1 MSQFIDQVKITVR
14 SGDGGNGMVA
24 WRQEKYEP
32 MGGPFGGNGGRGGN
46 VIVQASPD
54 LGTLL
59 DFRYKVNYEAT
70 HGAKGG
76 SKRKH
81 GKDAPDLVIRVPVG
95 TVVYDA
101 RTGTA
106 IADLSAPHQKVMVAQ
121 GGRGGRGNAELATP
135 TRRAPAFC
143 DPGEPGI
150 ERELEFELKLMADV
164 GIIGLPNA
172 GKSSLLARLTAA
184 HPKIAAYP
192 FSTLEPNL
200 GVVKRPDGDG
210 YVLADIPGLI
220 EGASTG
226 IGLGHKFLRHIER
239 TRLLVHLVDIAA
251 EDPIADID
259 IINKELLLYER
270 DLDKLPQLLVVN
282 KADLLPEED
291 RDKLVEQLKKK
302 LKVPVY
308 VISCATNFGLDDLK
322 NLLLENLAK
331 LGPRFIPTEVEA
343 DELAFQH
350 PDGGFEIVRSKKQ
363 FHVVGD
369 RVVRHLAVTN
379 LRDPEALFHFHRVL
393 RAMGVID
400 ALLAEGAVPGSEV
413 VIGETVFA
421 FGADWG

>member
-46 VIVQASPD
+46 VVFQASPD
-54 LGTLL
+54 MGTLL
-59 DFRYKVNYEAT
+59 DFRFRVSYEAD

-76 SKRKH
+76 SKRKA
-81 GKDAPDLVIRVPVG
+81 GKDAPDLVLKVPVG

-101 RTGTA
+101 RTRQI
-106 IADLSAPHQKVMVAQ
+106 IADLSEPHQKAMVAQ

-135 TRRAPAFC
+135 TKRAPAYC

-150 ERELEFELKLMADV
+150 ERDLELELKLMADV

-172 GKSSLLARLTAA
+172 GKSSLLSRLTAA

-200 GVVKRPDGDG
+200 GVVKRPEGDG

-251 EDPIADID
+251 VDPIADIGV
-259 IINKELLLYER
+259 INKELFLYER
-270 DLDKLPQLLVVN
+270 GLEKLPQLLVLN
-282 KADLLPEED
+282 KADLLLEEEAQAI
-291 RDKLVEQLKKK
+291 RDKLENNLGH
-302 LKVPVY
+302 PVY
-308 VISCATNFGLDDLK
+308 LISCATNLGLDSLK
-322 NLLLENLAK
+322 KLLLENLAN
-331 LGPRFIPTEVEA
+331 LGPRFVRMEVA
-343 DELAFQH
+343 VDEKAFEH
-350 PDGGFEIVRSKKQ
+350 PDDGFEIIRTKKQ
-363 FHVVGD
+363 FHIVGD
-369 RVVRHLAVTN
+369 RVVRHFNVTN
-379 LRDPEALFHFHRVL
+379 LRDPESLFHFQKVL

-400 ALLAEGAVPGSEV
+400 ALLQAGAIPGDEV
-413 VIGETVFA
+413 VIDDTVFA
-421 FGADWG
+421 FGADW